1 MRRMTIRSKRTKLL
15 AIAVHVIRVGVVCAL
30 LLLIPTSRPRSWSD
44 VTSSPEFS
52 FDQSPIANVARVAED
67 VDAAGMWAL
76 MDSDGKQV
84 GKLAR
89 TLPEAKAAIGYRGP
103 SEASVVFDNA
113 LNIVSVRLVDSSD
126 TQEHVDAVVKDNAF
140 FEQFRGWKWGGPS
153 AGTNIDGVSGATL
166 TSLALAKGVM
176 LRIGGDRPSLV
187 FPDAIAESELRP
199 WVTDAL
205 TLDQGNH
212 QALTRDE
219 KGTVTG
225 RIIRTGPFSDD
236 LSGYQGPTE
245 LLVWLSPDD
254 TVIDLRIRKSF
265 DNEPYVNYIR
275 MERSFW
281 KIFKG
286 KTIQELAKF
295 DPVAA
300 GVEGVSGATMTSV
313 IVADT
318 VVAAA
323 KAAIVRASQTD
334 APEPEW
340 WQAMQWSF
348 GEISAVVALLSLL
361 VFSKVGAFR
370 HRFWRTAW
378 LVGIVLVVG
387 LGTGNLIS
395 LALVAGWSAEGIAW
409 KLAPGLFAIVVV
421 AFLTPSTTKGNPY
434 CSHLCPHGAL
444 QQLIRSPTRS
454 RRHLKLPAKLSQW
467 LVVIPG
473 ATLVVAYLFLLFRP
487 ATDLS
492 SWEPFHA
499 YLFRIAGWG
508 SIAFALGSLA
518 VSTFIPMA
526 YCRLGCPTG
535 RLLEH
540 LRRSAASDR
549 IKLADCVAFALL
561 GVASWVRWG

>member
-30 LLLIPTSRPRSWSD
+30 LLLIPTSRPRSLSD

-340 WQAMQWSF
+340 WQAMRWSF
-348 GEISAVVALLSLL
+348 GEVSAVVALLSLL

-473 ATLVVAYLFLLFRP
+473 ATLVVSYLFLLFRP

-540 LRRSAASDR
+540 LRRSATSDR

>member
-30 LLLIPTSRPRSWSD
+30 LLLIPTSRPRSLSD

-205 TLDQGNH
+205 TLDRGNH

-340 WQAMQWSF
+340 WQAMRWSF

-378 LVGIVLVVG
+378 LVGIVLIVG

-540 LRRSAASDR
+540 LRRSATSDR